1 MITGI
6 GVTSVYNS
14 YANVKKNARG
24 SVVRRYAGSSKS
36 GKKLPKK
43 INYNMRQISARILKC
58 KTSGSAR
65 MALTGARSKVA
76 QLKRQLYDDGVDRYE
91 LEHAIIHA
99 TKIARVA
106 KKKLKHLQ
114 EEEAAKTGGVCSGSQ
129 VDEEEDLEEI
139 SAEEL
144 LMEDTQDTGAYGS
157 DPVQEIEQELQRKM
171 QQNRMEALQEEM
183 QKEMQKEMQQ
193 LLEETAEE
201 TGLDELSEELIS
213 AFSAD
218 TDPEDLEEMK
228 KKHRSEELKDILEAD
243 MKYLKAIF
251 NKLQKEREA
260 NSSAGASAYSNMDSG
275 GVSLELG
282 GAEIPIDTEV
292 PADISITTQGA
303 NIDYMA

>member
-6 GVTSVYNS
+6 GVTSIYNS
-14 YANVKKNARG
+14 YSNVKKNARG
-24 SVVRRYAGSSKS
+24 SVVRQYAGSSKS

-129 VDEEEDLEEI
+129 IDEEEDLEEI

-157 DPVQEIEQELQRKM
+157 DPVQEIKQELQREM

-183 QKEMQKEMQQ
+183 QKEMQQ
-193 LLEETAEE
+193 LLKEAAEE
-201 TGLDELSEELIS
+201 SGLDELSEELIS

-218 TDPEDLEEMK
+218 MDPEDLEEMK

-292 PADISITTQGA
+292 PADISITTEGA

>member
-6 GVTSVYNS
+6 GVASIYNRS
-14 YANVKKNARG
+14 YAKKNTG
-24 SVVRRYAGSSKS
+24 VSVVGRYSGSSKS

-99 TKIARVA
+99 AKIARVA

-114 EEEAAKTGGVCSGSQ
+114 EEEAAKQGGVCSGSQ
-129 VDEEEDLEEI
+129 VDAEEEI
-139 SAEEL
+139 SVEEL
-144 LMEDTQDTGAYGS
+144 LTDDTEDTGDTGAYGS
-157 DPVQEIEQELQRKM
+157 DPVQEIKQELQREM
-171 QQNRMEALQEEM
+171 QQKMMESMQEEM
-183 QKEMQKEMQQ
+183 QQMLKEAT
-193 LLEETAEE
+193 EES
-201 TGLDELSEELIS
+201 GLDELYEELAS
-213 AFSAD
+213 DFSAD
-218 TDPEDLEEMK
+218 MDPEDLEEMK
-228 KKHRSEELKDILEAD
+228 KKHRSEELKEILEAD

-251 NKLQKEREA
+251 NKLQREKEA
-260 NSSAGASAYSNMDSG
+260 NSSAGAYSNADSG

-282 GAEIPIDTEV
+282 GAEIPIDAEMT
-292 PADISITTQGA
+292 ADIPIMAEGA

>member
-6 GVTSVYNS
+6 GVASVYHS
-14 YANVKKNARG
+14 YSNVTKNAGG

-129 VDEEEDLEEI
+129 VDAKEDLEEI

-144 LMEDTQDTGAYGS
+144 LMEDTQDSGVSGS
-157 DPVQEIEQELQRKM
+157 DSVQEIKQELQREM
-171 QQNRMEALQEEM
+171 QQNRMEAMQE
-183 QKEMQKEMQQ
+183 EMQQ

-201 TGLDELSEELIS
+201 SGLDELSEELIS

-243 MKYLKAIF
+243 MKYLKAVF

-260 NSSAGASAYSNMDSG
+260 NSSASAGAYSNMDSG

-282 GAEIPIDTEV
+282 GAEIPIDTEA

>member
-14 YANVKKNARG
+14 YSNVKKSARG
-24 SVVRRYAGSSKS
+24 SIVKRYAGSSKS
-36 GKKLPKK
+36 GKKMPKK
-43 INYNMRQISARILKC
+43 INYNIRQISARILKC

-129 VDEEEDLEEI
+129 VDAEEDLEEI
-139 SAEEL
+139 SAKEL
-144 LMEDTQDTGAYGS
+144 LMEDAQDAGAYDS

-171 QQNRMEALQEEM
+171 QQNRMEAMQE
-183 QKEMQKEMQQ
+183 EMQKEMQQ

-260 NSSAGASAYSNMDSG
+260 NSSVGASAYSNMDSG

-282 GAEIPIDTEV
+282 GAEIPLDTEA

-303 NIDYMA
+303 NIDYRA